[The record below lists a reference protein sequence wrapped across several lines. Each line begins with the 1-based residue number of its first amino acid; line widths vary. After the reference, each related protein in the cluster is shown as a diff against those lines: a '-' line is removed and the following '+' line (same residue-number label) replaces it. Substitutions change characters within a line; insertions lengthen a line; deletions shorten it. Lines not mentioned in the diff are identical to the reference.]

1 MPSPT
6 TARLQILAAALLFST
21 GGAAIKAT
29 TLTGWQVAGL
39 RSTIAGLFLLA
50 TLPAAR
56 RRWNLATLAIATCY
70 AGTLILFVTA
80 NKLTT
85 AASTIFL
92 QSTAPLYLL
101 LLGPWFLKEPLRARD
116 LGFAAVLAGGLALCF
131 AGRQAPLATAPN
143 PGLGN
148 LLALGSGICWA
159 ATIAGLRWMEKR
171 RLDGGAGAAG
181 ALVAGNLL
189 AGAICLPVGWPIV
202 DTRAADL
209 AVIGYLGIVQI
220 GVAYLFFYA
229 GLRRLPALEVGLLAL
244 LEPVASPLWAW
255 LFAGERP
262 ALWTLAGGALIL
274 AATAA
279 RTALESRRAAV
290 T

>member
-6 TARLQILAAALLFST
+6 SARLQILAAALLFST

-29 TLTGWQVAGL
+29 AFTGWQVAGL
-39 RSTIAGLFLLA
+39 RSAVAGLFLLA

-56 RRWNLATLAIATCY
+56 RRWSLATLAVATCY

-85 AASTIFL
+85 AALTIFL

-101 LLGPWFLKEPLRARD
+101 LLGPWVLAEPLRARD

-148 LLALGSGICWA
+148 LLALGSGVCWA

-171 RLDGGAGAAG
+171 KLDGGAGAAG

-189 AGAICLPVGWPIV
+189 AGLICLPFGWPISGAGV
-202 DTRAADL
+202 TDF
-209 AVIGYLGIVQI
+209 AVVGYLGVVQI

-229 GLRRLPALEVGLLAL
+229 GLRHLPALEVGLLVL
-244 LEPVASPLWAW
+244 LEPVANPLWAW
-255 LFAGERP
+255 LFAGEQP
-262 ALWTLAGGALIL
+262 AVWTLAGGALIL

-279 RTALESRRAAV
+279 RTAVEARRA
-290 T
+290 